1 MVFAEIS
8 TANSNVNAN
17 ASEKKKKIKRR
28 EELEKEFSAQV
39 RENEGEAANHGIY
52 FDDSNYDYMQHMRE
66 LGSAAGQGAEAGE
79 ACYIEATVTDGGKG
93 KVKGKVGLVEALRD
107 VNLDDT
113 RSMASGSVASSKAKE
128 LLDADMLPSEFVRKK
143 TYQDQQDVPDS
154 IAGFQPDMDPRLR
167 EVLEALDDEA
177 YVDDEEDIFAE
188 LAQDELVTD
197 ERTWEAFAPDVDE
210 DDGWESD
217 DTVKAGLSKGA
228 RKNTAEM
235 LDSSQDTT
243 HDDDDDDP
251 AAAATGPD
259 SNDWMAEYNKFKRDT
274 QRSNRQKKE
283 AVQSEAGMMSTYTGL
298 SSLTGKKRRKRK
310 GALTTS
316 SGYSMSSSVL
326 ARTEVESLLDS
337 RFDKIEEEYANDDM
351 GDAEDDDGAMSQI
364 SGFSKTSRMS
374 NATPKITPAFNSVMD
389 DFLDNHYVVGRSRL
403 KKGPHQ
409 TGLEQLDEIRKGLGP
424 AVVRT

>member
-1 MVFAEIS
+1 MVFAEMS
-8 TANSNVNAN
+8 TANAN
-17 ASEKKKKIKRR
+17 AVKKKVKRR
-28 EELEKEFSAQV
+28 EELEAEFSEQV

-52 FDDSNYDYMQHMRE
+52 FDDSSYDYMQHMRE
-66 LGSAAGQGAEAGE
+66 IGGAAASGGGGGE
-79 ACYIEATVTDGGKG
+79 AYYIEAATTDKG
-93 KVKGKVGLVEALRD
+93 KEKGKGKVGLEEALRD
-107 VNLDDT
+107 INLDDA
-113 RSMASGSVASSKAKE
+113 RSMASGSVTSSKAKD

-143 TYQDQQDVPDS
+143 TYQDQQNVPDA

-177 YVDDEEDIFAE
+177 YVDDEEDVFAE
-188 LAQDELVTD
+188 LAQDELITD
-197 ERTWEAFAPDVDE
+197 EDAWEAAAPDVDK

-217 DTVKAGLSKGA
+217 DTVKARSSKGA
-228 RKNTAEM
+228 RQEAEE
-235 LDSSQDTT
+235 LVDSSQG
-243 HDDDDDDP
+243 
-251 AAAATGPD
+251 AALGDATIGPD
-259 SNDWMAEYNKFKRDT
+259 SSDWMVEYNKFKKDT
-274 QRSNRQKKE
+274 QKSKRLKKE
-283 AVQSEAGMMSTYTGL
+283 AAQSEAEMMSTYTGL

-316 SGYSMSSSVL
+316 SGYSMSSSIL
-326 ARTEVESLLDS
+326 ARTEVESILDS

-351 GDAEDDDGAMSQI
+351 GEVDDNDGAMSQA

-374 NATPKITPAFNSVMD
+374 NAAPKITPAFDAVMD

-424 AVVRT
+424 AVMRT